1 MAMPDGW
8 DPSKD
13 PMMQTMGFVRM
24 VEVDRDA
31 GRVIVEFEA
40 KQNQCHSGNI
50 AQGGFVTGWIDNAM
64 ATAAMAKVNFEKVS
78 ISLDVHVSFFRAAN
92 PGIVV
97 AEGWVEHAG
106 GRTVFAE
113 GRLRTPE
120 GEVIAKATS
129 TIALLTPRKP
139 GPDA

>member
-1 MAMPDGW
+1 
-8 DPSKD
+8 
-13 PMMQTMGFVRM
+13 
-24 VEVDRDA
+24 
-31 GRVIVEFEA
+31 
-40 KQNQCHSGNI
+40 
-50 AQGGFVTGWIDNAM
+50 M
-64 ATAAMAKVNFEKVS
+64 ATAAMAKVNFERVS

-120 GEVIAKATS
+120 AEVIAKATS
-129 TIALLTPRKP
+129 TLPLLTPRKP
-139 GPDA
+139 